1 MSTDDTSLVSSSQ
14 NGLNS
19 HLIYQEDPLRFT
31 SSQRPLADPGPK
43 TRELAG
49 FIDDKL
55 FASSSSSGA
64 ANRYFSSVVLD
75 QPHRRG
81 PELAPNVYQ
90 DRNWSVNNGNETSG
104 DDDSDGEEEDDDDDD
119 EEELD
124 DDEEAGGAVV
134 VDVSGRSSDK
144 HNGGGNNAKSG
155 NSNGG
160 SIHGEK
166 MGNGNAKAKDF
177 ASYGSSGAVT
187 VLKDGQIGRTANV
200 GVTIANLDGEMFYS
214 RYLETA
220 DGSGGRRKEIG
231 GDNSCGFDGRKDG
244 SSLSN
249 ESGESLRAILS
260 DPVTGALMN
269 DAMILLCGH
278 SFGNGGVQHALRMV
292 GSKLFFLLFS
302 CWTIQNCL
310 GYSLVHPVC
319 GLCIRGTYH
328 VLDLTEFQKCCY
340 TCSRPVSEESISPN
354 LGWNYLQHSE
364 LLYRH
369 TGGKRSFKVTGYP
382 RGGERDLSSN
392 FFGGFHFDELQIAL
406 LLQERGTYGDSNT
419 MDPPRG
425 RGVQFPFSVADRV
438 IIKGNKRTPE
448 RFVGREAIVT
458 TQCLNGWYVVKT
470 LDNAESVKLQYRSL
484 AKVST
489 SKMTPNWL

>member
-144 HNGGGNNAKSG
+144 HNGGGNNAKNG

-278 SFGNGGVQHALRMV
+278 SFGNGGVQHALRM
-292 GSKLFFLLFS
+292 
-302 CWTIQNCL
+302 
-310 GYSLVHPVC
+310 
-319 GLCIRGTYH
+319 
-328 VLDLTEFQKCCY
+328 KCCY

-354 LGWNYLQHSE
+354 LALRAAVQA
-364 LLYRH
+364 YR
-369 TGGKRSFKVTGYP
+369 R
-382 RGGERDLSSN
+382 EE
-392 FFGGFHFDELQIAL
+392 ELQSYRL
-406 LLQERGTYGDSNT
+406 PKRRRERFEERGTYGDSNT

>member
-144 HNGGGNNAKSG
+144 HNGGGNNAKNG

-292 GSKLFFLLFS
+292 GSKLLFLYFRVGPFKTVLDIVLFTLNAAILVQGQFQKNQYLLILCSDISVSLFS
-302 CWTIQNCL
+302 EIIFL
-310 GYSLVHPVC
+310 SLELSAALRAAVQAY
-319 GLCIRGTYH
+319 R
-328 VLDLTEFQKCCY
+328 
-340 TCSRPVSEESISPN
+340 REE
-354 LGWNYLQHSE
+354 
-364 LLYRH
+364 
-369 TGGKRSFKVTGYP
+369 
-382 RGGERDLSSN
+382 
-392 FFGGFHFDELQIAL
+392 ELQSYRL
-406 LLQERGTYGDSNT
+406 PKRRRERFEERGTYGDSNT